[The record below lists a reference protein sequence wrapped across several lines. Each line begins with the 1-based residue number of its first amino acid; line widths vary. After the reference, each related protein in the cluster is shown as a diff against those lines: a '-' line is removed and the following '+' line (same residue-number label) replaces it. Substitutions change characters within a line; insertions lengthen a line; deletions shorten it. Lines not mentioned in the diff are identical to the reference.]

1 MSLLRDLLA
10 VVSGLVVGLASG
22 ILGVGG
28 GVFLVPIMTLGFG
41 IGQHVAQGT
50 SLAAILPTSVVG
62 AWTHHRRGHLVRRA
76 ALWVGLGG
84 AAGAA
89 AGAVVALRLPHDLL
103 ARAFGLVLLY
113 AAFRIWPRARQTGEE
128 DDRAQPS

>member
-1 MSLLRDLLA
+1 MNLLRDALTVL
-10 VVSGLVVGLASG
+10 SGLLVGVASG

-41 IGQHVAQGT
+41 MPQQMAQGT

-62 AWTHHRRGHLVRRA
+62 AWTHHRRRSLVLRA
-76 ALWVGLGG
+76 AVWMGIGG
-84 AAGAA
+84 GVGAA
-89 AGAVVALRLPHDLL
+89 AGALVALALPRQVL

-113 AAFRIWPRARQTGEE
+113 AAYRMWPRRRPAAAP
-128 DDRAQPS
+128 DA

>member
-1 MSLLRDLLA
+1 VNLLRDALTVL
-10 VVSGLVVGLASG
+10 SGLLVGVASG

-41 IGQHVAQGT
+41 MPQQMAQGT

-62 AWTHHRRGHLVRRA
+62 AWTHHRRRSLVVRA
-76 ALWVGLGG
+76 AVWMGIGG
-84 AAGAA
+84 GVGAA
-89 AGAVVALRLPHDLL
+89 AGALVALALPRQVL

-113 AAFRIWPRARQTGEE
+113 AAYRMWPRRRPAAAP
-128 DDRAQPS
+128 DA